1 MLEKLHL
8 NRNKISIIEP
18 VRKMTS
24 LQTLGLF
31 HNEIFNATT
40 SFDVL
45 TFLVSKHKLRDIS
58 IDGNPITSTVRFR
71 NQLIVALPKL
81 QTLDDERL
89 RELDREVAEKY
100 FEMHNIPKPTLP
112 HSAPKEN
119 TIVDDDDQE
128 AAGQV
133 TERKAKT
140 TKRVKFGTPGKDI
153 DDDHE
158 GDW

>member
-31 HNEIFNATT
+31 HNEIFNGTT
-40 SFDVL
+40 SFEVL
-45 TFLVSKHKLRDIS
+45 TFLVSKYKLRDIS

-81 QTLDDERL
+81 QVLDDEKL
-89 RELDREVAEKY
+89 RDVAEKY
-100 FEMHNIPKPTLP
+100 FEMHNIPKPVL
-112 HSAPKEN
+112 APDVELKEN
-119 TIVDDDDQE
+119 TMMGDNAEV
-128 AAGQV
+128 
-133 TERKAKT
+133 ERKAKT
-140 TKRVKFGTPGKDI
+140 TKRVKFGTTGNDI